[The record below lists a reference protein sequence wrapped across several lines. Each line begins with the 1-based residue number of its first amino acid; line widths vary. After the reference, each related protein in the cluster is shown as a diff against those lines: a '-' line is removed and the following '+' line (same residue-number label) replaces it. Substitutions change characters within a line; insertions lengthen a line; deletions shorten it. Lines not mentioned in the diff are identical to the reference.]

1 LENGVPESSETRSKT
16 ELYEAFAASGKALA
30 SGKRLELL
38 DLLAQGERTVEA
50 LTRAAG
56 LNLTTTSSHLQT
68 LKQAGFVVARRDG
81 PRLYYRLAGDDVAR
95 LLALLRKVAE
105 AHQPAVP
112 VARDAY
118 LGRHAGTEITRG
130 ELVKLAEAGGVV
142 VLDVRP
148 IEEYLAGHI
157 PGAICIPVG
166 ELAGRIGELP
176 IDAEIVVYCRGEYCR
191 MAYDAVQM
199 LTDRGRRAIRLS
211 DGMLEWRLGELPIDT
226 GAPV

>member
-1 LENGVPESSETRSKT
+1 MEHAMADSARAGSKV

-38 DLLAQGERTVEA
+38 DLLAQSERTVEA

-56 LNLTTTSSHLQT
+56 LILTTTSAHLQT

-81 PRLYYRLAGDDVAR
+81 PRMYYRLAGDDVAR

-118 LGRHAGTEITRG
+118 LGECAGTEITRE
-130 ELVKLAEAGGVV
+130 ELVKRAQAGAV

-148 IEEYLAGHI
+148 MEEYLAGHI
-157 PGAICIPVG
+157 PGAICIPVA
-166 ELAGRIGELP
+166 ELAGRISEVP
-176 IDAEIVVYCRGEYCR
+176 VDAQIVVYCRGEYCA

-211 DGMLEWRLGELPIDT
+211 DGMLEWRLGELPVDT
-226 GAPV
+226 AAPA